1 MADVVVVGAGHNG
14 LVAATLLARAG
25 LAVEVLERADVV
37 GGACRTE
44 YPYRRAPELAAST
57 GAYLLGLMPPE
68 LLRLLDLDLPLVR
81 RDPHYFLPTL
91 DGRHLLLG
99 ADSDAA
105 RPAFA
110 EFFTEQD
117 ARADSAL
124 AAEIGALREDLA
136 PAWLADPLPV
146 EQTADRCI
154 RPALR
159 ETFVAMV
166 RGSAIE
172 YLDRFGFASETV
184 VAMYAVT
191 DGMPGLTGSPWSPG
205 SGHNLLVHNMCRLPG
220 AGGTWMVVRG
230 GMGTVTGRLAE
241 LAAKAGARIR
251 LGTPVDRIEVTGG
264 AVGDGATAGGAT
276 GAKAAGGATSDRATA
291 AKAAGDKSAGGKA
304 TGAKATGGQATG
316 VVTAAG
322 EVVPARAVLVAADAF
337 RLPGLLGEHAPAA
350 LVERIG
356 SYAARSPGQ
365 TMKINLALAGL
376 PRFAALPQLP
386 GEPGYRG
393 QHGSTVHL
401 LPAPAADGSVLT
413 ALRNGFAA
421 AAAGRLPDA
430 PPLEWYLH
438 SALDPSVR
446 DDAGNHTSA
455 LFVQGVPHEVAGSCW
470 PAEKAAYVEHLLAL
484 VEAFAPGTRA
494 LVVDVHALTPP
505 EIRDH
510 FGITSAN
517 IHHVDNAIAFA
528 DRMPYRVGVD
538 GVYAGAAGC
547 HPAGSVIGCA
557 GHNAAQAMLADL
569 GLPAAG

>member
-25 LAVEVLERADVV
+25 LAVEMLERAEVV

-44 YPYRRAPELAAST
+44 YPFGKAPGLAAST

-68 LLRLLDLDLPLVR
+68 LLRLLGLDLPLVR

-99 ADSDAA
+99 ADPAAA

-117 ARADSAL
+117 ARADADMSAEL
-124 AAEIGALREDLA
+124 AALREDLA
-136 PAWLADPLPV
+136 PAWLAEPLPLA
-146 EQTADRCI
+146 QTADRYV

-166 RGSAIE
+166 RGSAID
-172 YLDRFGFASETV
+172 YLSRFGFASETV

-205 SGHNLLVHNMCRLPG
+205 SGHNLLVDNMCRLPG

-241 LAAKAGARIR
+241 LAVKAGAQIR
-251 LGTPVDRIEVTGG
+251 LGTPVDRIEVSGG
-264 AVGDGATAGGAT
+264 T
-276 GAKAAGGATSDRATA
+276 
-291 AKAAGDKSAGGKA
+291 
-304 TGAKATGGQATG
+304 ATG

-322 EVVPARAVLVAADAF
+322 EAVPARAVLVAADAF
-337 RLPGLLGEHAPAA
+337 RLPGLLGRHAPAE
-350 LVERIG
+350 LVARIDG
-356 SYAARSPGQ
+356 YAARSPGQ

-401 LPAPAADGSVLT
+401 LPPPAADGSVLT
-413 ALRNGFAA
+413 ALREAFAD

-455 LFVQGVPHEVAGSCW
+455 VFVQGVPHQVAGSSW
-470 PAEKAAYVEHLLAL
+470 PAEKAAYVEHLLDL
-484 VEAFAPGTRA
+484 VDAYAPGTRD

-505 EIRDH
+505 EIRDY
-510 FGITSAN
+510 FGISSAN
-517 IHHVDNAIAFA
+517 IHHVDNSVAFA
-528 DRMPYRVGVD
+528 DRMPYRVGVA

-557 GHNAAQAMLADL
+557 GHNAAQRILGDL
-569 GLPAAG
+569 GMPAAR